1 MIPDVKLDE
10 IENEK
15 PNEKEKDKIKVY
27 LNETHGEQNLR
38 KIGKSRTV
46 KDIDLGDFKM
56 RRVDVLDEENQKAYM
71 KLQK

>member
-10 IENEK
+10 IKNEK
-15 PNEKEKDKIKVY
+15 TNEKEKDKIRMY
-27 LNETHGEQNLR
+27 LNETHVEQNLR

-46 KDIDLGDFKM
+46 KNIDLGDFKM